1 MIKATPFDFPY
12 DGRLIAENTALIV
25 IDLQED
31 FLSTTGYFAK
41 QGYDPTPLRAILPV
55 VSRLIAAARAA
66 GLRIIHT
73 RQGYR
78 GDMADMTPYEKW
90 RRQRAGLDG
99 TEILLRS
106 GPGFQIVPE
115 IDVAP
120 QDIIVDKT
128 CNGAFTYTDLELVL
142 RAQGITHLLFSGCT
156 TDVCVHT
163 TLREACDRNFQ
174 CLTISDAC
182 ASGDR
187 KAHEAALHMVTV
199 EHGVFGALTDSGAV
213 IAALSLLGGKAGRN
227 S

>member
-12 DGRLIAENTALIV
+12 DGRLVPGNTALIV

-31 FLSTTGYFAK
+31 FLSTSGYFAR
-41 QGYDPTPLRAILPV
+41 QGYDPAPLRAILPTV
-55 VSRLIAAARAA
+55 NRLIAAARAA

-78 GDMADMTPYEKW
+78 PDMADMTPYEKW
-90 RRQRAGLDG
+90 RRKRAGLEG
-99 TEILLRS
+99 TDILLRS
-106 GPGFQIVPE
+106 SPGFQIVPE

-120 QDIIVDKT
+120 EDIIVDKT
-128 CNGAFTYTDLELVL
+128 CNGAFTYTDFEHVL
-142 RAQGITHLLFSGCT
+142 RAQCITHLLFSGCT

-187 KAHEAALHMVTV
+187 YAHEAALHMVTV
-199 EHGVFGALTDSGAV
+199 ENGIFGALADSSAV
-213 IAALSLLGGKAGRN
+213 IAALSQLSGKGH
-227 S
+227 

>member
-12 DGRLIAENTALIV
+12 DGRLVPADTALIV
-25 IDLQED
+25 IDLQQD
-31 FLSTTGYFAK
+31 FLSTTGYFAR
-41 QGYDPTPLRAILPV
+41 QGYDPTPLRAILPTI
-55 VSRLIAAARAA
+55 SRLIAAARAA

-90 RRQRAGLDG
+90 RRRRAGLEG

-120 QDIIVDKT
+120 EDIIVDKT
-128 CNGAFTYTDLELVL
+128 CNGAFTYTDFELVL

-187 KAHEAALHMVTV
+187 QAHEAALHMVTV
-199 EHGVFGALTDSGAV
+199 EDGVFGALTDSSAV
-213 IAALSLLGGKAGRN
+213 LAGLSRLSVKTG
-227 S
+227 